1 MINTPLLERVLELYS
16 GTQRSPMIEV
26 GAVSVLRDGGG
37 AKIGES
43 MLFDAGRG
51 ISVSY
56 GQHAEQGIEGFVE
69 TILVSS
75 RTKEGRAGEEQI
87 IREPKPQRFAVRAG
101 VCYLLNEGPGGNTE
115 EQKYKEP
122 WADVDEMINSV
133 RDERM
138 EKIATALF
146 KARQSEFDDLSYL
159 DCDHVYLLRRGL
171 LIYLGDRGFIETM
184 RKGKLL
190 EDGVVNAYK
199 QYESKGELKQKCQQ
213 ISGYRELA
221 KKLQPGSAALI
232 MSEKDAQELIIETPF
247 DEEYLKK
254 GMLRIGQ
261 TDVHLV
267 GRAKVFAEKFVDFVN
282 RQGMGTKEFVMRS
295 YDMPVTS
302 VEEAIARVMK
312 AELAEGNQDGRKTQK
327 RPEMTDPCAD
337 ITMEIPQSS
346 IDRFIYDLYRL
357 WLGVSDRVGPVF
369 EGSLKDKPGR
379 KDEWKK
385 QFARVLMP
393 AYNKIRDL
401 DYSMFLNI
409 SQERL
414 PEPGADNRRVGVG
427 NIILDF
433 GGRQVLERILDI
445 GAPALIPRNIETA
458 YCNNLGNMN
467 AYMFRGRILRPMLR
481 KILSKCKPGERV
493 LIDTCKE
500 RVEEIARF
508 CQAGEREGTLMHNGV
523 ELMFTNDEAL
533 KALEDIRK
541 KA

>member
-1 MINTPLLERVLELYS
+1 MINTPLLEEILKLYS
-16 GTQRSPMIEV
+16 KTQISPMIEV
-26 GAVSVLRDGGG
+26 GAVSVMRDGGG

-43 MLFDAGRG
+43 MLIDAGKG

-56 GQHAEQGIEGFVE
+56 GQQMEPGIEGFVE

-87 IREPKPQRFAVRAG
+87 IREPKPQRFAVRDG
-101 VCYLLNEGPGGNTE
+101 VCYLLKEGSGKSTE
-115 EQKYKEP
+115 EQEYKEP
-122 WADVDEMINSV
+122 WVDVNEMINSV

-146 KARQSEFDDLSYL
+146 KARQSEFDDLTYL
-159 DCDHVYLLRRGL
+159 KCDHVYLLRRGL
-171 LIYLGDRGFIETM
+171 GGVLVYLGDRGFIETI

-199 QYESKGELKQKCQQ
+199 KYESQSTWEQ
-213 ISGYRELA
+213 ISGYGKLA
-221 KKLQPGSAALI
+221 EKLRPGSVALI

-247 DEEYLKK
+247 DDEYLKK

-282 RQGMGTKEFVMRS
+282 RQGMSTKEFVMRS
-295 YDMPVTS
+295 YEMPVTS
-302 VEEAIARVMK
+302 VEDAIARVMK
-312 AELAEGNQDGRKTQK
+312 AELTEEKQDGKKTQK
-327 RPEMTDPCAD
+327 RPEMTDPRAD

-346 IDRFIYDLYRL
+346 IDQFIYNIYKL
-357 WLGVSDRVGPVF
+357 WLGVSDKVGPVF

-379 KDEWKK
+379 KDEWKT
-385 QFARVLMP
+385 QFARVLIP

-458 YCNNLGNMN
+458 YCHNLENMN

-533 KALEDIRK
+533 KALEEIRK
-541 KA
+541 KG